1 MHFLSELLPGP
12 SLWLLTSIGKYKQS
26 REWLTRCFFKVLS
39 FPSLSKIS
47 VSPRFSWYLVLHA
60 ESLCSASHVYPG
72 IATVVPLLSSKIFLE
87 LSTSFTI
94 MTQGLL
100 TTEALPVPLKT
111 SSERE
116 IPLTLVSQSL
126 HHSPELLALRCPHIL
141 QHCIHTLAQAELWC
155 GCWSMKAHVLRT
167 TFKRRSWGWR
177 DPQAGS
183 GSGADKWVWT

>member
-1 MHFLSELLPGP
+1 MADSIFFLKFFVSHPSPKYLPPLDSPGTLYFTQNP
-12 SLWLLTSIGKYKQS
+12 SALQ
-26 REWLTRCFFKVLS
+26 
-39 FPSLSKIS
+39 
-47 VSPRFSWYLVLHA
+47 
-60 ESLCSASHVYPG
+60 SHVYPG

-116 IPLTLVSQSL
+116 TPLTLVSQSL

-167 TFKRRSWGWR
+167 TFKRRSWGLER
-177 DPQAGS
+177 QAVDQELTNGCGPRPLVES
-183 GSGADKWVWT
+183 APGCSTWAILRITRVLIFLG